1 MSDEEL
7 ESYQEQTADQVCDEV
22 HSLIPAF
29 ALGATDPEEAELVKA
44 RLAVCPHTAEELADF
59 AELSEAL
66 LYAAPPLEAPASV
79 EAKLRRAL
87 AGAGA
92 PASTRPARMSWRRR
106 LAAVWQPPA
115 ARWSGVVALVLL
127 ALLVGTNLYWSGQVT
142 RLQTAQA
149 DLHQQLAERDDVIAE
164 ISAGKAL
171 QLVLPPADETGPA
184 HATVLFVP
192 DGKQA
197 VVYAENFPPL
207 PEGMVYQLWLI
218 EDGQRVSG
226 GLFRVNE
233 KGLGMSLIQA
243 PKPILSYDAMG
254 VTPEPEGGSPGPTA
268 PPVVFGAF

>member
-1 MSDEEL
+1 M
-7 ESYQEQTADQVCDEV
+7 

-87 AGAGA
+87 AGAD
-92 PASTRPARMSWRRR
+92 ASAPARMSWRHR
-106 LAAVWQPPA
+106 LAALWQPPA
-115 ARWSGVVALVLL
+115 ARWSAAAALVLL
-127 ALLVGTNLYWSGQVT
+127 ALLVGTNLYWSSRVT
-142 RLQTAQA
+142 HLQTAQA
-149 DLHQQLAERDDVIAE
+149 DLLQRLIEQDNAIAE
-164 ISAGKAL
+164 ISAGRG
-171 QLVLPPADETGPA
+171 VYIELPGADDNATA
-184 HATVLFVP
+184 HATVLFTP
-192 DGKQA
+192 DGKQG
-197 VVYAENFPPL
+197 VFYAEDFPPL

-233 KGLGMSLIQA
+233 EGLGMSLIQA
-243 PKPILSYDAMG
+243 PQPILSYDAMG